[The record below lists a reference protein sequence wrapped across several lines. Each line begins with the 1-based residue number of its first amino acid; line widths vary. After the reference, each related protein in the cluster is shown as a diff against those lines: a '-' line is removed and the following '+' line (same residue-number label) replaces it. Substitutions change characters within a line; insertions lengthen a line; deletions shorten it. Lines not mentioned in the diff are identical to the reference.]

1 MKRILVIGATSSI
14 ATAVARLYAQEGAA
28 LCLLGRDS
36 EKLTALATDLSVRG
50 ASEVSTFCF
59 NASDIGEHGQTLE
72 NAQAQFG
79 HFDCAL
85 IAHGNLPEQKECER
99 SFEQTHAE
107 LITNL
112 LSPVA
117 FLTWLGNYF
126 DERKSGTIAVIT
138 SVAGDRGR
146 QSNYIYGTAKGA
158 LSRYLQGL
166 RNRLAPSG
174 VAVVDI
180 KPGFV
185 DTPMTQHLKKG
196 LLFASP
202 GKIAVGIKKAM
213 ERGASDAY
221 LPRFWWLIMTIIK
234 TIPECIF
241 KRLKL

>member
-1 MKRILVIGATSSI
+1 MKRILVIGATSGI
-14 ATAVARLYAQEGAA
+14 ATAVARQYAQDGVA
-28 LCLLGRDS
+28 LCLLGRNH

-59 NASDIGEHGQTLE
+59 NASDIEQHAQTLE
-72 NAQAQFG
+72 NAQMQFG
-79 HFDCAL
+79 HFDYAL
-85 IAHGNLPEQKECER
+85 IAHGNLPDQKECER
-99 SFEQTHAE
+99 SFEQTHTE
-107 LITNL
+107 LTTNL
-112 LSPVA
+112 LSPIA
-117 FLTWLGNYF
+117 LLTWLGNYF
-126 DERKSGTIAVIT
+126 EERKGGTIAVIT

-196 LLFASP
+196 ALFASP
-202 GKIAVGIKKAM
+202 EKIAVGIKKAI
-213 ERGASDAY
+213 ERGTSEIY
-221 LPRFWWLIMTIIK
+221 LPRFWWVIMSIIK

>member
-1 MKRILVIGATSSI
+1 MKRILIIGATSSI
-14 ATAVARLYAQEGAA
+14 ATAVARLCAQDGSA
-28 LCLLGRDS
+28 LCLLGRDAD
-36 EKLTALATDLSVRG
+36 KLTALATDLSVRG

-59 NASDIGEHGQTLE
+59 NASDIKQHSQTLE

-79 HFDCAL
+79 HFDYAL
-85 IAHGNLPEQKECER
+85 IAHGNLSDQKDCER
-99 SFEQTHAE
+99 SFEQTHTE
-107 LITNL
+107 LTTNL
-112 LSPVA
+112 LSPIA
-117 FLTWLGNYF
+117 LLTWLGNYF
-126 DERKSGTIAVIT
+126 EERKSGTIAVIT

-196 LLFASP
+196 ALFASP
-202 GKIAVGIKKAM
+202 EKIAVGIKKAI
-213 ERGASDAY
+213 ERGTSEIY
-221 LPRFWWLIMTIIK
+221 LPRFWWMIMSIIK

-241 KRLKL
+241 KRLQL